1 MLTHSRRSARLA
13 CRIVPT
19 VLFAALVTSS
29 CDKVPL
35 LAPTGTVITLFSG
48 ASTVPVDGNV
58 EIIATV
64 IENGVATASS
74 GSGTSGTGTT
84 GTGTTGTTG
93 TTTTT
98 TAGAGTP
105 VQNGT
110 LVSFTTTIGRIE
122 PAEARTTNGQV
133 RVRFIPGG
141 QSGTATITAFSGG
154 ASGKIENLLVGTAA
168 AERVIV
174 TASPQ
179 TLSASGGATVIS
191 ARVENTA
198 GLGVTGVPVNFTS
211 DAGTLSAATATTDAN
226 GVASVTLN
234 TTRKSTVTA
243 NVAGKTANVIVDLNP
258 RTGLVITAPT
268 NQIAAGQPASFTFAV
283 ATTANIREV
292 VVNWGDGS
300 SQSLG
305 AISGTATASHTYTE
319 SGTYTVRA
327 TATDSSGFAESVAS
341 TITVLPAQPPS
352 VQVTPSNL
360 NPLVGETIIVRAQV
374 SGNTSSIIRYDW
386 NFGPGASTPTIST
399 TSNQVPVSWNT
410 ASPATK
416 VITVTA
422 VQAVGPSGDGIAT
435 VTVRG
440 VTPVR

>member
-110 LVSFTTTIGRIE
+110 LVSFTTTLGRIE
-122 PAEARTTNGQV
+122 PTEARTTNGQV
-133 RVRFIPGG
+133 KVHFIPGG
-141 QSGTATITAFSGG
+141 QSGTATITAYSGG

-179 TLSASGGATVIS
+179 TLGASGGASVIS
-191 ARVENTA
+191 ARVENAA
-198 GLGVTGVPVNFTS
+198 GLGVTGVPVNFTV
-211 DAGTLSAATATTDAN
+211 DAGTLSAATANTDAN

-268 NQIAAGQPASFTFAV
+268 TSIAAGQPASFTFAV
-283 ATTANIREV
+283 SATANIRDVRVE
-292 VVNWGDGS
+292 WGDGS

-305 AISGTATASHTYTE
+305 AISGNATASHTYNE
-319 SGTYTVRA
+319 PGTYTVRA
-327 TATDSSGFAESVAS
+327 TATDTSGFSETVSS
-341 TITVLPAQPPS
+341 TITVLPAQPPP
-352 VQVTPSNL
+352 VAVTPSNL
-360 NPLVGETIIVRAQV
+360 SPLVNETIIVRAQV

-386 NFGPGASTPTIST
+386 NFGPDASTPTIST
-399 TSNQVPVSWNT
+399 TSNQVPVSWKSAT
-410 ASPATK
+410 PATK
-416 VITVTA
+416 VISVTA

-435 VTVRG
+435 VNVRG
-440 VTPVR
+440 VTNP

>member
-74 GSGTSGTGTT
+74 GSGTSGTGTS

-110 LVSFTTTIGRIE
+110 LVSFTTTLGRIE
-122 PAEARTTNGQV
+122 PTEARTTNGQV
-133 RVRFIPGG
+133 KVHFIPGG
-141 QSGTATITAFSGG
+141 QSGTATITAYSGG

-179 TLSASGGATVIS
+179 TLGASGGASVIS
-191 ARVENTA
+191 ARVENAA
-198 GLGVTGVPVNFTS
+198 GLGVTGVPVNFTV
-211 DAGTLSAATATTDAN
+211 DAGTLSAATANTDAN

-268 NQIAAGQPASFTFAV
+268 TSIAAGQPASVTFAV
-283 ATTANIREV
+283 AATANIRDVRVE
-292 VVNWGDGS
+292 WGDGS

-305 AISGTATASHTYTE
+305 AISGNATASHTYNE
-319 SGTYTVRA
+319 PGTYTVRV
-327 TATDSSGFAESVAS
+327 TATDTSGFSETVSS

-352 VQVTPSNL
+352 VAVTPSNL
-360 NPLVGETIIVRAQV
+360 SPLVNETIIVRAQV

-386 NFGPGASTPTIST
+386 NFGPDASTPTIST
-399 TSNQVPVSWNT
+399 TSNQVPVSWKSAT
-410 ASPATK
+410 PATK
-416 VITVTA
+416 VISVTA

-435 VTVRG
+435 VNVRG
-440 VTPVR
+440 VTNP

>member
-1 MLTHSRRSARLA
+1 MILS
-13 CRIVPT
+13 
-19 VLFAALVTSS
+19 AALVASS

-35 LAPTGTVITLFSG
+35 LAPTGTVITLFPA
-48 ASTVPVDGNV
+48 ASTVAVDGNV

-64 IENGVATASS
+64 IENGTASS
-74 GSGTSGTGTT
+74 ST
-84 GTGTTGTTG
+84 GTGTGTGGTGTGAGTGATG

-98 TAGAGTP
+98 TTGAGTP

-122 PAEARTTNGQV
+122 PAEARTSNGQV
-133 RVRFIPGG
+133 KVRFIAAG
-141 QSGTATITAFSGG
+141 QSGTATITAYSGG

-179 TLSASGGATVIS
+179 TLSASGGTTVVS

-211 DAGTLSAATATTDAN
+211 DAGTLSAATANTDAS

-234 TTRKSTVTA
+234 TTRKSTITA
-243 NVAGKTANVIVDLNP
+243 NVAGKTATVIVDLNP

-268 NQIAAGQPASFTFAV
+268 TAIAAGQPASFTFAV
-283 ATTANIREV
+283 GAAANIREV
-292 VVNWGDGS
+292 TVNWGDGS

-319 SGTYTVRA
+319 PGTYTVRA
-327 TATDSSGFAESVAS
+327 TAIDTSGFSETVSS

-374 SGNTSSIIRYDW
+374 LGNTSSIIRYDW
-386 NFGPGASTPTIST
+386 SFGSDASTPTIST
-399 TSNQVPVSWNT
+399 TSNQVPVSWKN
-410 ASPATK
+410 ALPATK
-416 VITVTA
+416 VISVTA

-440 VTPVR
+440 VPTTVR

>member
-13 CRIVPT
+13 SRIAPT
-19 VLFAALVTSS
+19 VLLAALVASS

-64 IENGVATASS
+64 IENGVASAST
-74 GSGTSGTGTT
+74 GTGTSGTGTS
-84 GTGTTGTTG
+84 GTGTAGSGTVG

-98 TAGAGTP
+98 TTGAGTP

-110 LVSFTTTIGRIE
+110 LVSFTTTLGRID
-122 PAEARTTNGQV
+122 PTEARTTNGQV
-133 RVRFIPGG
+133 KVRFIADG
-141 QSGTATITAFSGG
+141 QSGSATITAYSGG

-179 TLSASGGATVIS
+179 TLSASGGTTVVS
-191 ARVENTA
+191 ARVENAA

-211 DAGTLSAATATTDAN
+211 DAGNLSAATANTDAS

-234 TTRKSTVTA
+234 TTRKSTITA
-243 NVAGKTANVIVDLNP
+243 NVAGKTANVVVDLNP

-268 NQIAAGQPASFTFAV
+268 TSIAAGQPASFTFAV
-283 ATTANIREV
+283 SSTANIRDV
-292 VVNWGDGS
+292 TVKWGDGS

-305 AISGTATASHTYTE
+305 AISGTATASHTY
-319 SGTYTVRA
+319 SAPGTYTVQA
-327 TATDSSGFAESVAS
+327 TATDTSGFSESVS
-341 TITVLPAQPPS
+341 SIITVLPAQPPT
-352 VQVTPSNL
+352 VAVTPSNL
-360 NPLVGETIIVRAQV
+360 NPHLNETIIVRAQV
-374 SGNTSSIIRYDW
+374 SGNTSTIIRYDW
-386 NFGPGASTPTIST
+386 NFGPGASTPPVST
-399 TSNQVPVSWNT
+399 TSNQVPVSWNQIG
-410 ASPATK
+410 TK

-422 VQAVGPSGDGIAT
+422 VQASGPSGDGLAT
-435 VTVRG
+435 VNVQQ
-440 VTPVR
+440 

>member
-1 MLTHSRRSARLA
+1 MLTHSRCSARLA
-13 CRIVPT
+13 YLTVPT
-19 VLFAALVTSS
+19 VLLAALVASS

-35 LAPTGTVITLFSG
+35 LAPTGTVITLFPG

-64 IENGVATASS
+64 IENGVASASPS
-74 GSGTSGTGTT
+74 TGTPGT
-84 GTGTTGTTG
+84 GTGTPGAGTTAP
-93 TTTTT
+93 TTTT

-110 LVSFTTTIGRIE
+110 LVSFTTTLGRIE
-122 PAEARTTNGQV
+122 PTEARTSNGQV
-133 RVRFIPGG
+133 KVRFIADG
-141 QSGTATITAFSGG
+141 QSGSATITAYSGG

-179 TLSASGGATVIS
+179 TLGASGGSTVVS

-198 GLGVTGVPVNFTS
+198 GLGVTGVPVNFTA
-211 DAGTLSAATATTDAN
+211 DAGTLSAATANTDAS

-243 NVAGKTANVIVDLNP
+243 NVAGKTANVVVDLNP

-268 NQIAAGQPASFTFAV
+268 TSIAAGQPATFTFAV
-283 ATTANIREV
+283 SSTANIREV
-292 VVNWGDGS
+292 TVNWGDGS

-305 AISGTATASHTYTE
+305 AISGTATASHTYTAP
-319 SGTYTVRA
+319 GTYTVRA
-327 TATDSSGFAESVAS
+327 TATDASGFAETVSS

-352 VQVTPSNL
+352 VAVTPSNL
-360 NPLVGETIIVRAQV
+360 SPRLNETIIVRAQV

-386 NFGPGASTPTIST
+386 NFGPGASTPPVST
-399 TSNQVPVSWNT
+399 TSNQVPVSWNQIG
-410 ASPATK
+410 TK

-422 VQAVGPSGDGIAT
+422 VQASGPSGDGLAT
-435 VTVRG
+435 VNVQQ
-440 VTPVR
+440 

>member
-1 MLTHSRRSARLA
+1 MLTHSRRSARLVY
-13 CRIVPT
+13 RIVPT

-110 LVSFTTTIGRIE
+110 LVSFTTTLGRIE
-122 PAEARTTNGQV
+122 PTEARTTNGQV
-133 RVRFIPGG
+133 KVHFIPGG
-141 QSGTATITAFSGG
+141 QSGTATITAYSGG

-179 TLSASGGATVIS
+179 TLGASGGASVIS
-191 ARVENTA
+191 ARVENAA
-198 GLGVTGVPVNFTS
+198 GLGVTGVPVNFTV
-211 DAGTLSAATATTDAN
+211 DAGTLSAATANTDAN

-268 NQIAAGQPASFTFAV
+268 TSIAAGQPASFTFAV
-283 ATTANIREV
+283 AATANIRDVRVE
-292 VVNWGDGS
+292 WGDGS

-305 AISGTATASHTYTE
+305 AISGNATASHTYNE
-319 SGTYTVRA
+319 PGTYTVRA
-327 TATDSSGFAESVAS
+327 TATDTSGFSETVSS

-352 VQVTPSNL
+352 VAVTPSNL
-360 NPLVGETIIVRAQV
+360 SPLVNETIIVRAQV

-386 NFGPGASTPTIST
+386 NFGPDASTPTIST
-399 TSNQVPVSWNT
+399 TSNQVPVSWKSAT
-410 ASPATK
+410 PATK
-416 VITVTA
+416 VISVTA

-435 VTVRG
+435 VNVRG
-440 VTPVR
+440 VTNP

>member
-1 MLTHSRRSARLA
+1 MLTHSRRRARLVV
-13 CRIVPT
+13 RLIPV
-19 VLFAALVTSS
+19 VLVTALVATA

-35 LAPTGTVITLFSG
+35 LAPTGTVITLFPA
-48 ASTVPVDGNV
+48 ASTVPVNGNV

-64 IENGVATASS
+64 IENGTASS
-74 GSGTSGTGTT
+74 APATGNGGTGSGGTGTT
-84 GTGTTGTTG
+84 TPAA

-98 TAGAGTP
+98 TTGAGTP

-133 RVRFIPGG
+133 RVRFIADG
-141 QSGTATITAFSGG
+141 QSGSATITAFSGG

-179 TLSASGGATVIS
+179 TLTASGGTTVVS

-198 GLGVTGVPVNFTS
+198 GLGVTGIPVNFTT
-211 DAGTLSAATATTDAN
+211 DAGTLSAASANTDDS

-243 NVAGKTANVIVDLNP
+243 NVAGKTANVVIDLNP
-258 RTGLVITAPT
+258 RTGMVITAPT

-283 ATTANIREV
+283 AATANIREV

-305 AISGTATASHTYTE
+305 ALSGTATASHTYTAP
-319 SGTYTVRA
+319 GTYTVRA
-327 TATDSSGFAESVAS
+327 TATDTSGFSESVAS

-352 VQVTPSNL
+352 VAVTPSNL
-360 NPLVGETIIVRAQV
+360 NPRLNETIIVRAQV

-386 NFGPGASTPTIST
+386 NFGPGASTPPVST
-399 TSNQVPVSWNT
+399 TSNQVPVSWNQIG
-410 ASPATK
+410 TK

-422 VQAVGPSGDGIAT
+422 IQASGPSGDGLAT
-435 VTVRG
+435 VNVQQ
-440 VTPVR
+440 

>member
-1 MLTHSRRSARLA
+1 
-13 CRIVPT
+13 
-19 VLFAALVTSS
+19 
-29 CDKVPL
+29 
-35 LAPTGTVITLFSG
+35 
-48 ASTVPVDGNV
+48 
-58 EIIATV
+58 
-64 IENGVATASS
+64 
-74 GSGTSGTGTT
+74 
-84 GTGTTGTTG
+84 
-93 TTTTT
+93 
-98 TAGAGTP
+98 
-105 VQNGT
+105 
-110 LVSFTTTIGRIE
+110 
-122 PAEARTTNGQV
+122 
-133 RVRFIPGG
+133 
-141 QSGTATITAFSGG
+141 
-154 ASGKIENLLVGTAA
+154 
-168 AERVIV
+168 VIV

-327 TATDSSGFAESVAS
+327 TATDTSGFAESVAS

-352 VQVTPSNL
+352 VAVTPSNL
-360 NPLVGETIIVRAQV
+360 TPQVGEVIVVRAQV

-386 NFGPGASTPTIST
+386 NFGADASTPTIST
-399 TSNQVPVSWNT
+399 TSNQVPVSWRLT
-410 ASPATK
+410 GTR

-440 VTPVR
+440 TSATVR